1 MSKVED
7 DKFRFTGIDVEKVG
21 DKIEISMNDY
31 AASLEDVEVRD
42 DKSSEALTREEMKL
56 FRKYVRKLN
65 WLAAN
70 TRPDMAVY
78 ALDLAKKQKQATLKD
93 LRSINRILKKV
104 REKESKVVFRRI
116 GDKKDFW
123 CE

>member
-1 MSKVED
+1 MAGYNDFLEAVTEEIKRVLDVSKVED

-56 FRKYVRKLN
+56 FRKYVGKLN
-65 WLAAN
+65 WLAAI
-70 TRPDMAVY
+70 RG
-78 ALDLAKKQKQATLKD
+78 
-93 LRSINRILKKV
+93 RIWRFML
-104 REKESKVVFRRI
+104 
-116 GDKKDFW
+116 
-123 CE
+123 